1 MLSPECKICGF
12 TNKKNTEEGLPLEN
26 VEKICEECEKKYLP
40 DKIKNYL
47 KPDAIERMCENMKML
62 EAIRGRENEDKAE
75 DDDVDEDKD
84 DEDIDD
90 EDIEVADA
98 ETNTEPEIYLSFI
111 SDIANGKFNS
121 QEEIVAVA
129 KEILAKI

>member
-12 TNKKNTEEGLPLEN
+12 TNKKNTEEEFPL
-26 VEKICEECEKKYLP
+26 CEECEKKYLP

-62 EAIRGRENEDKAE
+62 EAIRGREAEDEIEDEAEDEDE
-75 DDDVDEDKD
+75 DDDK
-84 DEDIDD
+84 DD

>member
-1 MLSPECKICGF
+1 MLSPECKICGYE
-12 TNKKNTEEGLPLEN
+12 KNTEDGLPLEI

-62 EAIRGRENEDKAE
+62 EAIRGCEAE
-75 DDDVDEDKD
+75 DEDE
-84 DEDIDD
+84 DD
-90 EDIEVADA
+90 EDIEVANA
-98 ETNTEPEIYLSFI
+98 ETNTEPDIYFSFI

-121 QEEIVAVA
+121 QEEIVAAA
-129 KEILAKI
+129 KEIFAKI